1 MWIDELNDLALLP
14 RAQQYSALQQ
24 LRKNFTESHDEQW
37 NTAFGPTSLYE
48 AWTQLPLMQG
58 LYQRNRA
65 VIQETLQGRSD
76 WHIVEIGGGNGA
88 LWRGLL
94 DTQQAGT
101 LTLIDPHAEAHD
113 AVAARL
119 PGNVTFRPIVASAEH
134 VEIPDADVIVCSL
147 TLHHVAGLDSA
158 QRRSF
163 GLEGDGKAEILRRCV
178 AAIQGRDGTG
188 LLNEADC
195 YNELDLPPGDP
206 VLVDHFLD
214 VYVRRTARAIAH
226 ASEHAGVD
234 AQRRQAWE
242 AILRHW
248 CLDQVDNAFLPREQR
263 DVYELD
269 AVHWID
275 LLQQAGAQHV
285 THRYTD
291 EWNLFQQYAFR

>member
-14 RAQQYSALQQ
+14 RAQQYSALRQ

-88 LWRGLL
+88 LWQGLL
-94 DTQQAGT
+94 NTQRAGT

-163 GLEGDGKAEILRRCV
+163 GLEGTERQKYCGAVSRQSRGVTVRACLMRPTATTSSTSLPAIRCSLITSSTSMCVVPHARSHMHQNTQVSTRSAARRGKRSFVTGASIKSTTPSCLENSVTFTSWTRCIGLISSTRR
-178 AAIQGRDGTG
+178 
-188 LLNEADC
+188 
-195 YNELDLPPGDP
+195 
-206 VLVDHFLD
+206 
-214 VYVRRTARAIAH
+214 ARN
-226 ASEHAGVD
+226 
-234 AQRRQAWE
+234 R
-242 AILRHW
+242 
-248 CLDQVDNAFLPREQR
+248 
-263 DVYELD
+263 
-269 AVHWID
+269 
-275 LLQQAGAQHV
+275 
-285 THRYTD
+285 
-291 EWNLFQQYAFR
+291 